1 MGSYGDV
8 LSHFNESGALS
19 GDVVSRSEAEELS
32 VRVAELEDEVRG
44 ASLPLPLP
52 NPRKAS
58 SFSQIVFGGGGG
70 FLRCSLPFCGE
81 RERILR
87 RLLLRVAKAGMWWCA
102 AGGTPMRTAKKT
114 RRANTVIKPQNS
126 KLCQNVAKN
135 CQKTFAKQSM
145 LTASPRQH
153 TPHKT

>member
-58 SFSQIVFGGGGG
+58 SFSQIVFGGGVGFFAVRCLFAASARESCVVCCCGLQKQACGG
-70 FLRCSLPFCGE
+70 A
-81 RERILR
+81 
-87 RLLLRVAKAGMWWCA
+87 LLAEPPCELQKKRDA
-102 AGGTPMRTAKKT
+102 RT
-114 RRANTVIKPQNS
+114 R
-126 KLCQNVAKN
+126 
-135 CQKTFAKQSM
+135 
-145 LTASPRQH
+145 
-153 TPHKT
+153 